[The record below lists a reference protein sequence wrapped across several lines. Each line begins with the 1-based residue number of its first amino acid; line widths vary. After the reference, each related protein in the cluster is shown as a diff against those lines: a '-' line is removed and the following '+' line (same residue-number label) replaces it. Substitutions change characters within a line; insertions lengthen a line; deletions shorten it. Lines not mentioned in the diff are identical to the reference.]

1 MTDRNFIAFITGATS
16 GIGAATA
23 RRLASDGYRVIAV
36 GRRSDRLNALAAELG
51 DRCLPRYLDITDGP
65 SVARAVAELP
75 EGFRQ
80 ITTLINNAGV
90 SLGNAPAHKAE
101 LTDWERTVATNVNGL
116 LYCTHAVLPG
126 MVERD
131 FGDIINVGS
140 IGATH
145 PYPRNAVYGG
155 TKAFIRQ
162 FTMSLRADLLG
173 ANIRA
178 VCIEPGIVET
188 EFAYVRMG
196 EAARAFYDRP
206 NLLKA
211 ENIAEL
217 IHVLLTLPRNVN
229 IDTMEVMPLIQSY
242 GYPTLAKIK

>member
-1 MTDRNFIAFITGATS
+1 MSKSDQIALITGATS
-16 GIGAATA
+16 GIGAAAA
-23 RRLASDGYRVIAV
+23 RRLVAEGYKVVAT
-36 GRRSDRLNALAAELG
+36 GRREDRLKSFAAECG
-51 DRCLPRYLDITDGP
+51 GACLPVTLDVTDAAA
-65 SVARAVAELP
+65 VQQAVADLP
-75 EGFRQ
+75 DDFKA
-80 ITTLINNAGV
+80 ITVLINNAGV
-90 SLGNAPAHKAE
+90 SLGNAPVHQAKLA
-101 LTDWERTVATNVNGL
+101 DWMSTVGTNIHGM
-116 LYCTHAVLPG
+116 LYCTHAILPG

-131 FGDIINVGS
+131 FGDIINIGS

-155 TKAFIRQ
+155 TKAFMRQ

-178 VCIEPGIVET
+178 ACIEPGIIET

-211 ENIAEL
+211 EDIAEL
-217 IHVLLTLPRNVN
+217 IHVQLSLPRRVN
-229 IDTMEVMPLIQSY
+229 IDAMEVMPLVQSY
-242 GYPTLAKIK
+242 GYPTLAKVK